1 MEAAMNFIM
10 KDTSPGKLLG
20 GVNLSKNTA
29 CFGAKGHLVFA
40 PKSSL
45 LVLQISHL
53 GRWLVWETSNL
64 LVWQWVQKFV
74 RFERTD
80 KISPSFTSKERV
92 EQNCKVALSTQPLKD
107 DERQQQNELTVMS
120 SQCEPNNPHLSEDDI
135 KILVSW
141 IEISENFANIYGTG
155 KKLAIGGSPRSP
167 RHRRTP

>member
-1 MEAAMNFIM
+1 
-10 KDTSPGKLLG
+10 
-20 GVNLSKNTA
+20 
-29 CFGAKGHLVFA
+29 
-40 PKSSL
+40 
-45 LVLQISHL
+45 LQISHL

-74 RFERTD
+74 RIERTD

-120 SQCEPNNPHLSEDDI
+120 SQCEPKNPHLSEDDI